1 MSPRKS
7 PAGVNLIEFLA
18 VTVRKR
24 CFWAIL
30 VVVSWALLAPAA
42 WHSTAYGCCP
52 DLHQPGECNVHLL
65 HGRIVLGC
73 PPAAAGR

>member
-42 WHSTAYGCCP
+42 WHSTAYGGTP
-52 DLHQPGECNVHLL
+52 TFTS
-65 HGRIVLGC
+65 
-73 PPAAAGR
+73 PASATFTYCTAGSYRAVRRRRRR